1 MADRTVKV
9 TLTAQAQGYI
19 AAMEKAAQATRE
31 AGSETEKLA
40 QKQQAFEEMG
50 RVGMASGAVLAVGLG
65 LASKAAIDWDSAWA
79 GVTKTVDGSAE
90 ELAGVEAGLRG
101 LTSVL
106 PASHT
111 EIAAVAEA
119 AGQLGI
125 ATPNVVEFTKT
136 MIDLGETTNLTAEE
150 AATQLARFV
159 NVMGT
164 SQSQVSNLGA
174 ALVEL
179 GNNYATTEAEILS
192 MAQRLSGAG
201 TQIGMSEGQV
211 LGLSTALSS
220 VGIEAEA
227 GGSAMSKVMIDI
239 ASSVDKGGDRLE
251 KFASVAGIS
260 ADQFA
265 AKWRSDPG
273 EALAVFV
280 SGLANAEAQ
289 GKSTFGVLEELGIT
303 EVRMRDA
310 LLRSASAADQFS
322 SAMQMGNSAF
332 EENTALVDEANKRYE
347 TTASK
352 LGVARNQAVD
362 LAISFGEH
370 LLPAIEFAADGVG
383 MFTNLLSGLDGPMGA
398 VVAWGAVASASVLL
412 GGGVMMAAVPKIA
425 AFKVALETLEF
436 TSTRVLDGVGR
447 VTGMLGN
454 PWVLGV
460 TAAASV
466 VGVLVAE
473 QNRLS
478 NQAKALAD
486 TLDGATGAITENSE
500 AWAANE
506 LQQQGVLS
514 AAKRLGIS
522 ASDMT
527 QAWLGN
533 ADALETVNGRLD
545 KFKNDADFRLEN
557 ADWKGWSDDLA
568 DVGYALDGSNKVLSE
583 AKTRQQ
589 ELTEATG
596 QGSAAAGDAADSAQ
610 EQAASLEELAGVA
623 AKTSDEIAD
632 LADQIRNFGEGAFD
646 MEGSAIKLQAEYQ
659 KLAETFAEGGQSL
672 DITTEA
678 GRDTV
683 SMLLDIASAANA
695 SAGATF
701 EMTGSQEEANKI
713 LDEARQKIIDA
724 RVALDESPEAAA
736 AWADQFLSSSQAVS
750 EAAEASKVAID
761 DIPDEKK
768 IFMDADTA
776 AALEGID
783 GVQVIQVDEKTAVV
797 VGETDDAMAKIGEVV
812 ANNPPDK
819 VLQISA
825 DAADA
830 YRGIEGVNVRKV
842 NGKTAY
848 VWGNNVDAVKK
859 IDDINKTQTPR
870 KMVWI
875 GADDSGFRSVWD
887 SIAALGPIQKIV
899 NFVKG
904 TSASDNANGGIY
916 AYANGGIAAYA
927 DGGFSTGIYKGGAP
941 IHKFAEPETV
951 WEAYISGK
959 PDQRE
964 RNRQIWVETG
974 ERLGMNPGGSGGVP
988 VVYVQNPFTGKY
1000 LLGKVDQ
1007 IANAAID
1014 GYAEEQAQAGRRAGY

>member
-1 MADRTVKV
+1 
-9 TLTAQAQGYI
+9 
-19 AAMEKAAQATRE
+19 
-31 AGSETEKLA
+31 
-40 QKQQAFEEMG
+40 
-50 RVGMASGAVLAVGLG
+50 
-65 LASKAAIDWDSAWA
+65 
-79 GVTKTVDGSAE
+79 
-90 ELAGVEAGLRG
+90 
-101 LTSVL
+101 
-106 PASHT
+106 
-111 EIAAVAEA
+111 
-119 AGQLGI
+119 
-125 ATPNVVEFTKT
+125 

-201 TQIGMSEGQV
+201 AQIGMSEGQV

-273 EALAVFV
+273 EALAAFV

-332 EENTALVDEANKRYE
+332 EENAALVDEANKRYE

-383 MFTNLLSGLDGPMGA
+383 MFASLLQGLDGPMGA
-398 VVAWGAVASASVLL
+398 VAAWGAVASASVLL

-425 AFKVALETLEF
+425 AFKVALETLEV
-436 TSTRVLDGVGR
+436 TSTRVLDGVSR
-447 VTGMLGN
+447 VTGVLGN
-454 PWVLGV
+454 PWVVGV
-460 TAAASV
+460 SAAAAV
-466 VGVLVAE
+466 VGVLVSE

-533 ADALETVNGRLD
+533 ADALEVVNGRLD
-545 KFKNDADFRLEN
+545 KFKHDAEFRLEN
-557 ADWKGWSDDLA
+557 TDWKGWSDDLS
-568 DVGYALDGSNKVLSE
+568 DVGYALDGSNKVLAE

-596 QGSAAAGDAADSAQ
+596 QGSAAAGDAVGSA
-610 EQAASLEELAGVA
+610 EDQAASLEELAGVA
-623 AKTSDEIAD
+623 AKTSDEIAA
-632 LADQIRNFGEGAFD
+632 LADEVRGFNTEAFD
-646 MEGSAIKLQAEYQ
+646 MREANRRLEDSYQ
-659 KLAETFAEGGQSL
+659 SLSELLAENGNNFDILTAAGRANEEALDAVAEGANRAA
-672 DITTEA
+672 A
-678 GRDTV
+678 GV
-683 SMLLDIASAANA
+683 FQA
-695 SAGATF
+695 
-701 EMTGSQEEANKI
+701 TGSHEAMNEKLEEGRQRLVDI
-713 LDEARQKIIDA
+713 LAPYFE
-724 RVALDESPEAAA
+724 
-736 AWADQFLSSSQAVS
+736 
-750 EAAEASKVAID
+750 
-761 DIPDEKK
+761 
-768 IFMDADTA
+768 
-776 AALEGID
+776 
-783 GVQVIQVDEKTAVV
+783 
-797 VGETDDAMAKIGEVV
+797 
-812 ANNPPDK
+812 
-819 VLQISA
+819 SA
-825 DAADA
+825 DAAA
-830 YRGIEGVNVRKV
+830 
-842 NGKTAY
+842 AY
-848 VWGNNVDAVKK
+848 VAELDLISPQKVT
-859 IDDINKTQTPR
+859 DIVLN
-870 KMVWI
+870 
-875 GADDSGFRSVWD
+875 GADDAVQKL
-887 SIAALGPIQKIV
+887 SIMDQWMDKIAQGRTAEIYMRTTV
-899 NFVKG
+899 EETRIPLKAPN
-904 TSASDNANGGIY
+904 SANGNLFEFANGG
-916 AYANGGIAAYA
+916 GLQ
-927 DGGFSTGIYKGGAP
+927 TGIYAGGPP
-941 IHKFAEPETV
+941 ITRFAEPETV
-951 WEAYISGK
+951 WEAFISGK

-964 RNRQIWVETG
+964 RNRQIWLETG
-974 ERLGMNPGGSGGVP
+974 DRLGMQDVLKLAASRAGGSGSGASVNVEVHP
-988 VVYVQNPFTGKY
+988 TRGMSEAEVGRIAAEKTVFA
-1000 LLGKVDQ
+1000 LG
-1007 IANAAID
+1007 
-1014 GYAEEQAQAGRRAGY
+1014 G